1 MMTSAQ
7 YSIASTPV
15 KISSTSQTPRI
26 INIHVTNGS
35 MYIGATNTVSTT
47 TGFFYE
53 KAAGILTIE
62 MDSDDELW
70 AMTDSGT
77 HTLTV
82 LERYL

>member
-1 MMTSAQ
+1 MINSAQ
-7 YSIASTPV
+7 FTIASTPV

-26 INIHVTNGS
+26 INLHMTNGS
-35 MYIGATNTVSTT
+35 VFIGATNTVSAA

-53 KAAGILTIE
+53 KAAGIFTVQ